1 MRGSEG
7 GAGGRGRRL
16 TALGGALGGG
26 EQALTQLHPLT
37 AAVPVVGC
45 CSTLGVG
52 GGSWLFGVVFG
63 FLIFWGFSF
72 TNTDVAL
79 YFLQALPV
87 KVRM

>member
-1 MRGSEG
+1 MMMRGSEG

-45 CSTLGVG
+45 CSTWG
-52 GGSWLFGVVFG
+52 GGAADCLVLFLVFG
-63 FLIFWGFSF
+63 YFGGFLSQTLTLHFISC
-72 TNTDVAL
+72 
-79 YFLQALPV
+79 
-87 KVRM
+87 KS